1 MASLNSQS
9 GRSARDYTYMLLS
22 IPVARLVHGL
32 SGMLVDRLVA
42 KLTNELTISRDI
54 EKRSSI
60 VIPLLIS
67 AKEDSVYGA
76 SVATSIP
83 KQYKA
88 ILHHMFVKNIDTKQI
103 KRAYLSCHKNVLGL
117 GDTKKLSTVGGES
130 EKYDYA
136 ITYPRDILLGNNIRL
151 LSRCAYDGFK
161 RTTNGDISTSPFV
174 AYDIEIYSYTLTSEQ
189 LHKKLDK
196 WTDAYDVHMNQINR
210 GNQFYLM
217 YEKSHTH
224 MQTDVMRGEQPRIP
238 VTRYS
243 FEIHRFDTKKTF
255 DNVFFDEKELL
266 LDRLNTFM
274 HNKPLYDRMGQ
285 PHTFGMLFHGAPG
298 CGKTSTIKA
307 IANLTSRNVVNVS
320 LSLIK
325 TYKEL
330 RDVFFT
336 SSYESINLEFDN
348 KIIVLEDIDC
358 MADVIL
364 ARDAVD
370 KNPRAMVDG
379 NVSADM
385 IANAITRANKD
396 EKKESNA
403 GITLS
408 ELLNLLDGVLE
419 QPGRM
424 IIITTNH
431 VDRIDP
437 ALLRFGRVDLKI
449 EFKLCSL
456 SVVRDITRHF
466 FDANGKDA
474 RPDGVALS
482 DLDKV
487 DLSDLDKVDLD
498 DMGLDEMAPNDLA
511 KYRGIAENR
520 FSPSDVLET
529 CFRSKSIDDAIRALI
544 ARSSPD
550 PNKCDH
556 IY

>member
-1 MASLNSQS
+1 
-9 GRSARDYTYMLLS
+9 
-22 IPVARLVHGL
+22 
-32 SGMLVDRLVA
+32 
-42 KLTNELTISRDI
+42 
-54 EKRSSI
+54 
-60 VIPLLIS
+60 
-67 AKEDSVYGA
+67 
-76 SVATSIP
+76 
-83 KQYKA
+83 
-88 ILHHMFVKNIDTKQI
+88 
-103 KRAYLSCHKNVLGL
+103 
-117 GDTKKLSTVGGES
+117 
-130 EKYDYA
+130 
-136 ITYPRDILLGNNIRL
+136 
-151 LSRCAYDGFK
+151 
-161 RTTNGDISTSPFV
+161 
-174 AYDIEIYSYTLTSEQ
+174 
-189 LHKKLDK
+189 
-196 WTDAYDVHMNQINR
+196 
-210 GNQFYLM
+210 
-217 YEKSHTH
+217 
-224 MQTDVMRGEQPRIP
+224 
-238 VTRYS
+238 
-243 FEIHRFDTKKTF
+243 
-255 DNVFFDEKELL
+255 
-266 LDRLNTFM
+266 
-274 HNKPLYDRMGQ
+274 
-285 PHTFGMLFHGAPG
+285 
-298 CGKTSTIKA
+298 
-307 IANLTSRNVVNVS
+307 
-320 LSLIK
+320 
-325 TYKEL
+325 
-330 RDVFFT
+330 
-336 SSYESINLEFDN
+336 
-348 KIIVLEDIDC
+348 
-358 MADVIL
+358 
-364 ARDAVD
+364 
-370 KNPRAMVDG
+370 MVDG